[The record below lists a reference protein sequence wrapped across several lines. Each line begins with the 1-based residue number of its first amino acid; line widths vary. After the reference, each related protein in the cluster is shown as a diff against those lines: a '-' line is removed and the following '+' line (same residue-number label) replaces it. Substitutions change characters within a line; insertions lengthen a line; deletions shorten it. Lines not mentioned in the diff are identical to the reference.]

1 MAPSRLCFIGDSFV
15 QGCGD
20 PALLGW
26 VGRVCQ
32 QAIAQGHDLT
42 AYNLGIRGQASGA
55 IAARWHGEALPR
67 LSAQPLDRRGLVFS
81 FGANDAAQGIA
92 PDRTRSHTEAILD
105 QAQGM
110 APVLLIGPAP
120 IADTPSADSPL
131 ADLCT
136 MMAHCAE
143 RRGIAY
149 LPIFATLRRNQTW
162 MGEALAGDGAHP
174 GSGGYSIL
182 ADMVRQWNAWQG
194 WFR

>member
-1 MAPSRLCFIGDSFV
+1 M

-32 QAIAQGHDLT
+32 QAIAQNRDLT
-42 AYNLGIRGQASGA
+42 AYNLGVRGQTSGD
-55 IAARWHGEALPR
+55 IAARWHAEALPR
-67 LSAQPLDRRGLVFS
+67 LSMQPRDRRGLVFS
-81 FGANDAAQGIA
+81 FGANDAAQGITL
-92 PDRTRSHTEAILD
+92 DLTRSHTEATLD

-120 IADTPSADSPL
+120 IADTPSTDPVL
-131 ADLCT
+131 ADMCA
-136 MMAHCAE
+136 MMAHDAK

-149 LPIFATLRRNQTW
+149 LPVFAALRQNQTW
-162 MGEALAGDGAHP
+162 MAEALSGDGAHP
-174 GSGGYSIL
+174 GSNGYSIL
-182 ADMVRQWNAWQG
+182 ADMVCQWNAWQD